1 MWVTVVVWIYDHIH
15 IIRMLTDAG
24 PDLED
29 ETRDDHEKTTKT
41 FGGPRA
47 KMS

>member
-1 MWVTVVVWIYDHIH
+1 MIRYDMMWYDDHIH

-29 ETRDDHEKTTKT
+29 ETRDVEKTTT
-41 FGGPRA
+41 HGP
-47 KMS
+47 SV